1 MKKTILLACIA
12 ILWQLT
18 TSVYAQPPCGFDEVH
33 NKLLKTDPVFAR
45 QIEQNEVNIRRFI
58 ETHPELRSGSRP
70 SAVVTIP
77 VVVHVMH
84 TGGAIGSIYNP
95 SDAQILGAINYL
107 NQVYAGTYPGMSA
120 PIEGGGVVDMEIQ
133 FALAQRTPSCGTTNG
148 INRVDASSLP
158 NYASF
163 GVNVNN
169 TNGCPEL
176 TLKNFSRWNPADYYN
191 IWIVNKLDGADGTS
205 GQFIAGFAY
214 FPGSSSQ
221 LDGTIMLATQM
232 DAGEKTLPH
241 EIGHALNLYHPF
253 QGSANNTQC
262 PTNSSCTTQGDRVC
276 DTDPISNNY
285 NAVSGNYSFACRTG
299 ANSCASPNTYS
310 INTESNFMSYTNCY
324 TLFTN
329 GQKTRVQAAMSLS
342 SRASLVS
349 AGNLALVPCGAVINF
364 SQSSS
369 TTIEDNTGTVT
380 GCRKYRDYTFP
391 LTIGAAPSASATATL
406 AASETAMSSL
416 DYLLTTN
423 GDFSNPANV
432 ITFNSGSTAA
442 QTVSLRVFDDASV
455 ETNETLILDFTV
467 NNGGGNAVKGVNIP
481 TLTITISDNDLAPVG
496 TGSATF
502 SIGAIDSYVE
512 EVPFDAT
519 QQRQRAQFLYKA
531 SELTAAGINAGSIQ
545 SVQFFI
551 YNKLSTRPFSNFSIK
566 MASTNVPYL
575 VDASVNIVGSMT
587 TVFSSASYSTTAGWN
602 NFNLST
608 PFTWDGT
615 SNLAIEICYDNGSP
629 APSNFADQVG
639 TYEDGSSSTE
649 GNMFFEN
656 DVNCSGYFSSISYFT
671 YGLKPILRLGV
682 ATTGTPVET
691 VASSTSDVH
700 LASGSDDY
708 FYSNNNR
715 LLARISSINAT
726 LGCVDVTLEGAGAT
740 WVNAFGGQRSA
751 KVFAITPTTNIA
763 STNYTVSLYFDNTEL
778 AGKNPAT
785 IRMAKTT
792 AASAAAANSGNT
804 IFQTPTVSILGSGT
818 TVFTGSF
825 TGFSRFFLVDGL
837 ATLPLSWL
845 TFTGAT
851 TAEKNVLLQWSVAS
865 EVDNRQFD
873 VEVSADGIHFDYL
886 STVVS
891 KGNSIIP
898 QQYEYL
904 HVRPASGVIWY
915 RLKQID
921 IDNHFSY
928 SKVIM
933 VTIKSDVVRSFIYP
947 VPAKDR
953 IIVSFGT
960 SQANVHLEI
969 LTSDMRLVKKEF
981 VPVVAT
987 KKDIDVSG
995 LPPGLYFLRLKGNTI
1010 SEMMRFIKE

>member
-1 MKKTILLACIA
+1 
-12 ILWQLT
+12 
-18 TSVYAQPPCGFDEVH
+18 
-33 NKLLKTDPVFAR
+33 
-45 QIEQNEVNIRRFI
+45 
-58 ETHPELRSGSRP
+58 
-70 SAVVTIP
+70 
-77 VVVHVMH
+77 
-84 TGGAIGSIYNP
+84 
-95 SDAQILGAINYL
+95 
-107 NQVYAGTYPGMSA
+107 
-120 PIEGGGVVDMEIQ
+120 
-133 FALAQRTPSCGTTNG
+133 
-148 INRVDASSLP
+148 
-158 NYASF
+158 
-163 GVNVNN
+163 
-169 TNGCPEL
+169 
-176 TLKNFSRWNPADYYN
+176 
-191 IWIVNKLDGADGTS
+191 
-205 GQFIAGFAY
+205 
-214 FPGSSSQ
+214 
-221 LDGTIMLATQM
+221 
-232 DAGEKTLPH
+232 
-241 EIGHALNLYHPF
+241 
-253 QGSANNTQC
+253 
-262 PTNSSCTTQGDRVC
+262 
-276 DTDPISNNY
+276 
-285 NAVSGNYSFACRTG
+285 
-299 ANSCASPNTYS
+299 
-310 INTESNFMSYTNCY
+310 
-324 TLFTN
+324 
-329 GQKTRVQAAMSLS
+329 
-342 SRASLVS
+342 
-349 AGNLALVPCGAVINF
+349 
-364 SQSSS
+364 
-369 TTIEDNTGTVT
+369 
-380 GCRKYRDYTFP
+380 
-391 LTIGAAPSASATATL
+391 
-406 AASETAMSSL
+406 
-416 DYLLTTN
+416 
-423 GDFSNPANV
+423 
-432 ITFNSGSTAA
+432 
-442 QTVSLRVFDDASV
+442 
-455 ETNETLILDFTV
+455 
-467 NNGGGNAVKGVNIP
+467 
-481 TLTITISDNDLAPVG
+481 
-496 TGSATF
+496 
-502 SIGAIDSYVE
+502 
-512 EVPFDAT
+512 
-519 QQRQRAQFLYKA
+519 
-531 SELTAAGINAGSIQ
+531 
-545 SVQFFI
+545 
-551 YNKLSTRPFSNFSIK
+551 
-566 MASTNVPYL
+566 
-575 VDASVNIVGSMT
+575 
-587 TVFSSASYSTTAGWN
+587 
-602 NFNLST
+602 
-608 PFTWDGT
+608 
-615 SNLAIEICYDNGSP
+615 
-629 APSNFADQVG
+629 
-639 TYEDGSSSTE
+639 
-649 GNMFFEN
+649 MFFEN

-933 VTIKSDVVRSFIYP
+933 VTINSDVVRSFIYP